1 MAGGANDMP
10 RAGISLEKKRLKGNP
25 LAVPSYVMGR
35 CREDGKMCSGRT
47 SCTIQLAIRKNFP
60 MRLVKCWNRLP
71 RQGVGSSSI
80 FILGN
85 AQSTSGQGLEQSD
98 VTVK

>member
-1 MAGGANDMP
+1 MMAGGANDMP

-47 SCTIQLAIRKNFP
+47 S
-60 MRLVKCWNRLP
+60 
-71 RQGVGSSSI
+71 SI
-80 FILGN
+80 
-85 AQSTSGQGLEQSD
+85 SY
-98 VTVK
+98 